1 MPRIRDEHH
10 QRGGSGLPTPSS
22 NGSGPPKHVSL
33 DPANHA
39 TLDPVA
45 PIRPK
50 ATLAIKLVRYGLPV
64 AILLAGIIIVAVVPG
79 TAGEEG
85 VVTMVGICL
94 CVALF
99 NSLVRLGVS
108 GDRDRDIEQA
118 ARDQYERTG
127 TWPDDPRPGS

>member
-10 QRGGSGLPTPSS
+10 QRGNGDLPTPSR
-22 NGSGPPKHVSL
+22 NGSGPAQRVSPDVVPL
-33 DPANHA
+33 ARA
-39 TLDPVA
+39 RTPVSV
-45 PIRPK
+45 
-50 ATLAIKLVRYGLPV
+50 KLVRYGLPAV
-64 AILLAGIIIVAVVPG
+64 ILLAGIVILAVVPG

-108 GDRDRDIEQA
+108 GDRDRDKEQA

-127 TWPDDPRPGS
+127 IWPEDPRRPG